1 MATVTALSKPPL
13 TKQTANGFDS
23 GDLAFIIIG
32 VIITVK
38 IANINM
44 MKAANL
50 SWLEIDLKKF
60 RENIK
65 LMFSVLSPKTKY
77 MLMVKG
83 NAYGHGLIEI
93 SKIAVDEGAS
103 FLGVSSLK
111 EAIELR
117 VNSIKIPVLLLSEA
131 EPNFIPDIIKYK
143 ITPTVY
149 NLSYVL
155 ALTKVAKQ
163 KNKII
168 PIHIKID
175 TGLNRFG
182 FKVNQVLQDIVKVSQ
197 FKNLQIE
204 GIFTHFADAINDL
217 KLAKEHLSLFNKLCK
232 EVNSYGIY
240 PKYRHTANSPALVW
254 LKESHLDLV
263 RFGLATYGLQPSL
276 TKKYPLPIQP
286 ALTWKT
292 KIMQIKYVKI
302 GEYIGYGKT
311 FKAKKDMTI
320 AVIGVG
326 YADGFRRSPLNYRN
340 VLVHGEKVSIV
351 GQVTMN
357 FTMIDVTKL
366 KRLKLYDEVVIIG
379 KQKDSVITLEEIAT
393 ISETINE
400 EIVTAISALIPRIY
414 LK

>member
-1 MATVTALSKPPL
+1 
-13 TKQTANGFDS
+13 
-23 GDLAFIIIG
+23 
-32 VIITVK
+32 
-38 IANINM
+38 M